1 MEHRWFTAA
10 SPPCLIYF
18 PKNYVLSPP
27 SPSDQRTKLNT
38 VRPALRPG
46 FECLMVLD
54 LTLWLSLHITVTF
67 PRPGLRGV
75 CSLGIKECTHTPRLK
90 VNFVSLIVECSISEF
105 SQPTPVVAFRPVSRR
120 CKGRNSLSEWLAPFH
135 GSKSDRISMSMWPAF
150 KETPLRIGR
159 REYHSAGTHQ
169 T

>member
-1 MEHRWFTAA
+1 M
-10 SPPCLIYF
+10 L
-18 PKNYVLSPP
+18 
-27 SPSDQRTKLNT
+27 
-38 VRPALRPG
+38 
-46 FECLMVLD
+46 
-54 LTLWLSLHITVTF
+54 
-67 PRPGLRGV
+67 PRHQGMYPYAKV
-75 CSLGIKECTHTPRLK
+75 K
-90 VNFVSLIVECSISEF
+90 VNFVSLIVECSISDF